1 MCPPRA
7 AVLALAVLAVFA
19 VQAGAAALPDDTEWY
34 VGDFRLTDQ
43 DGHTVSRTDLHGK
56 IWVASFIFT
65 RCAGPCA
72 RVSATM
78 ARLQND
84 IASKKGVLLVSYTVD
99 PDFDTPAILQK
110 YAAHFAAD
118 PQRWRFLTGKR
129 ADIYRLIGDSFH
141 LAAHYNDDPKAQAG
155 YQVDHST
162 RLVVVDGHGRIR
174 GLYDG
179 DAGDDLPELEKQIG
193 VLWRQQHPSWQDSLP
208 AVNAVLNGT
217 CAFVLVLGYVAIRR
231 GRIVVHR
238 NLMLTALAISAVFLA
253 SYLYFH
259 LLVRQGQPT
268 PFTGVGWVRRLY
280 LGILLSHS
288 VLAAVVAPLAI
299 FTAYQGLRGRLSR
312 HMAVARWTLPL
323 WFYVSVTGVVVYVM
337 LYQLYPQAA
346 P

>member
-1 MCPPRA
+1 MCWPRV
-7 AVLALAVLAVFA
+7 AVLALALLACFA

-43 DGHTVSRTDLHGK
+43 DGRTVSLADLRGK

-78 ARLQND
+78 AGLQND
-84 IASKKGVLLVSYTVD
+84 IASKPGVLLISYTVD
-99 PDFDTPAILQK
+99 PDFDTPAVLQK
-110 YAAHFAAD
+110 YAGHFEAD
-118 PQRWRFLTGKR
+118 PKRWRFLTGKR

-141 LAAHYNDDPKAQAG
+141 LAVAQKDAKNA
-155 YQVDHST
+155 QSIDHST
-162 RLVVVDGHGRIR
+162 RLALVDGRGRIR
-174 GLYDG
+174 GFYDG
-179 DAGDDLPELEKQIG
+179 VEADDLPELEKQIDA
-193 VLWRQQHPSWQDSLP
+193 LWRKEHATWQDSLP
-208 AVNAVLNGT
+208 TVNAVLNGT

-231 GRIVVHR
+231 RRIVVHR
-238 NLMLTALAISAVFLA
+238 NLMLTALAISAIFLA
-253 SYLYFH
+253 SYLYYH
-259 LLVRQGQPT
+259 VAVRHGKPT
-268 PFTGVGWVRRLY
+268 EFTGVGLVRPLY
-280 LGILLSHS
+280 LGILVSHM

-312 HMAVARWTLPL
+312 HIAVARWTLPL